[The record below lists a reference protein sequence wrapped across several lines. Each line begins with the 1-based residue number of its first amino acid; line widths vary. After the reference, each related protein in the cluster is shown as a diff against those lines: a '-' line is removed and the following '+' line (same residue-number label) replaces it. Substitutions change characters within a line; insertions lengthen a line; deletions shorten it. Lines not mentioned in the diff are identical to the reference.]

1 MITHDPRVVRRS
13 CTRVL
18 FVERGRIV
26 VDSPVPQAF
35 AQLRKLGHAA
45 YTSAELGDVVVV

>member
-18 FVERGRIV
+18 FVEHGRIV
-26 VDSPVPQAF
+26 VDAPVSQAF
-35 AQLRKLGHAA
+35 ERLRKLGHAA
-45 YTSAELGDVVVV
+45 YTSAELGNAVVV